1 MTGATE
7 VHAFAALFFLA
18 VLAGAVIGLW
28 RTVGE
33 SLPLIIAA
41 LGPIRSEQIEH
52 HALITAA
59 A

>member
-1 MTGATE
+1 LTGAAE

-41 LGPIRSEQIEH
+41 LGPIRSEPNER
-52 HALITAA
+52 HALITATA
-59 A
+59 

>member
-1 MTGATE
+1 LTGAAE

-41 LGPIRSEQIEH
+41 LGPIRSEQTSGTH
-52 HALITAA
+52 
-59 A
+59 